1 MSTRVV
7 SKMGILVQIFMHYL
21 KNKIPEYAMNFKN
34 EYLFIIGINKKCER
48 FLDKLYEEEEN
59 VFNTSQAKKLIFYFN
74 NFLEA
79 QKLEYLKDISEFYLK
94 EEEVRFIES
103 LECKLDNYMDLFHD
117 PDSCKFDQEKYE
129 NDDTGFKEFFE
140 SFIKFKDKIKIK
152 EMNYRLVFDSD
163 SDSDSD

>member
-1 MSTRVV
+1 MF
-7 SKMGILVQIFMHYL
+7 SKV
-21 KNKIPEYAMNFKN
+21 IPDYERDFKK

-48 FLDKLYEEEEN
+48 FVKKIDEEN

-74 NFLEA
+74 KFLIF

-94 EEEVRFIES
+94 EEDVKFIEY
-103 LECKLDNYMDLFHD
+103 LECKLDENMDLFFD
-117 PDSCKFDQEKYE
+117 PISCKFDQEKYE
-129 NDDTGFKEFFE
+129 NDDTGFKVFFE

-152 EMNYRLVFDSD
+152 EMTYSLFIDSD

>member
-1 MSTRVV
+1 MF
-7 SKMGILVQIFMHYL
+7 SKVIPDYERDF
-21 KNKIPEYAMNFKN
+21 NK

-48 FLDKLYEEEEN
+48 FVKKIDEEN

-74 NFLEA
+74 KFLIF

-94 EEEVRFIES
+94 EEDVKFIEY
-103 LECKLDNYMDLFHD
+103 LECKLDENMDLFFD
-117 PDSCKFDQEKYE
+117 PISCKFDQEKYE
-129 NDDTGFKEFFE
+129 NDDTGFKVFFE

-152 EMNYRLVFDSD
+152 EMTYSLFIDSD